1 MEPSLRS
8 PFKGRSF
15 YTNQDTI
22 SIGGG
27 IHLWRG
33 YFHSVRPSIDRM
45 LINVDISTGVMYRPG
60 RLIDLALEFLGYS
73 GRPNALAPR
82 LGFPD
87 RERLRLQHFITGL
100 KVTTPYRSR
109 ERDRRR
115 LVKKVTREGAQDR
128 TFEIGDGR
136 IMTVAE
142 YFQDQFLQ
150 FPDMV
155 CVEVCTTSLLSCLSL
170 TSCSSRQGP

>member
-1 MEPSLRS
+1 
-8 PFKGRSF
+8 
-15 YTNQDTI
+15 
-22 SIGGG
+22 
-27 IHLWRG
+27 
-33 YFHSVRPSIDRM
+33 M
-45 LINVDISTGVMYRPG
+45 LINVDISTSVMYRPG

-87 RERLRLQHFITGL
+87 RERLRLQHFIAGL
-100 KVTTPYRSR
+100 KVTTPYRSQ

-128 TFEIGDGR
+128 TIEIGDGQ

-142 YFQDQFLQ
+142 YFQDQLNIPLQ